1 MYKELNKQIRPDKSR
16 GQNFLIDKNV
26 LHKIAEA
33 AELKDNDFVIEIG
46 TGTGILTKELAAKVK
61 NVVTFEID
69 ERYLPELA
77 ITLGEFKNVE
87 IRNESI
93 LTTKYVVP
101 NEEYKLVAN
110 VPYYIT
116 SAILE
121 KFYSLD
127 NKPIILVV
135 LVQKEVADRVC
146 AKPGDMSL
154 LSAILQYY
162 GTPEIVTI
170 VPPSAFWPKP
180 KVDSAV
186 LRIRLKD
193 VSKNINKEAEKNFLR
208 TVKAGFNQKRKMLK
222 NNLKSLLPA
231 NVLDKIFTDLQFKIG
246 IRAED
251 LTVESW
257 IKLAEKI
264 KNAQVK

>member
-1 MYKELNKQIRPDKSR
+1 MYREINKQIRPDKSR
-16 GQNFLIDKNV
+16 GQNFLIDKTV
-26 LHKIAEA
+26 LHKIAA
-33 AELKDNDFVIEIG
+33 AADLQPDDFVIEVG

-69 ERYLPELA
+69 ERYLPELNE
-77 ITLGEFKNVE
+77 TLKEFNNVE

-93 LTTKYVVP
+93 LTTPYVVP
-101 NEEYKLVAN
+101 EHAYKLVAN

-121 KFYSLD
+121 KFFSLE
-127 NKPIILVV
+127 NKPKVLVV

-162 GTPEIVTI
+162 GEPQIVTL

-186 LRIRLKD
+186 LRIKLKEKSPQND
-193 VSKNINKEAEKNFLR
+193 KKNEKNFLR
-208 TVKAGFNQKRKMLK
+208 TVKAGFSQKRKMLK

-231 NVLDKIFTDLQFKIG
+231 AILEEIFASLNFNVG

-251 LTVESW
+251 LTVENW
-257 IKLAEKI
+257 VKLAQKI
-264 KNAQVK
+264 NDAQVS